1 MESDTGINRNSIKC
15 KVSQEKED
23 AYLQRAGCNPRGY
36 KMSCFSTLGGSDSS
50 HTTNQIKNTFFFIS
64 PPRNVEKWEGIKS
77 LRWDERTPRGK
88 ERERETETKSKRVSC
103 GLNSDQL
110 FKACACSW
118 VWAALIKDAVSE
130 QATDT
135 REGGTPRLIRKG
147 WGVGVEQH
155 HLSGPQQSNKKLLNN
170 NYRASKYYWLST
182 FSTSYI
188 KSI

>member
-50 HTTNQIKNTFFFIS
+50 RTTNQIKKTFFFPS
-64 PPRNVEKWEGIKS
+64 PPRNVEKWEGKKS
-77 LRWDERTPRGK
+77 LRWDERTPRG
-88 ERERETETKSKRVSC
+88 ERGRERETETKSKRVSC

-130 QATDT
+130 QATDA
-135 REGGTPRLIRKG
+135 RERGTPRLTRKG
-147 WGVGVEQH
+147 GGWSSMIFQDHNRATKSCWIITTE
-155 HLSGPQQSNKKLLNN
+155 LQSTADFLLFN
-170 NYRASKYYWLST
+170 
-182 FSTSYI
+182 TSYI

>member
-50 HTTNQIKNTFFFIS
+50 RTTNQIKKTFFS
-64 PPRNVEKWEGIKS
+64 PPHPEMSRN
-77 LRWDERTPRGK
+77 GK
-88 ERERETETKSKRVSC
+88 EKSPWGEMRGHPGGREGERETETKSKRVSC

-130 QATDT
+130 QATDA
-135 REGGTPRLIRKG
+135 RERGTPRLTRKG
-147 WGVGVEQH
+147 GVEQH
-155 HLSGPQQSNKKLLNN
+155 DFSGPQQSNKKLLNN
-170 NYRASKYYWLST
+170 NYRASKYCWFST
-182 FSTSYI
+182 F
-188 KSI
+188 

>member
-1 MESDTGINRNSIKC
+1 MHICSVQVAT
-15 KVSQEKED
+15 QEAIRCPAFLLWEAATAHAPPIRLKR
-23 AYLQRAGCNPRGY
+23 L
-36 KMSCFSTLGGSDSS
+36 
-50 HTTNQIKNTFFFIS
+50 FFIS
-64 PPRNVEKWEGIKS
+64 PPQNVEKWEGIKS

-88 ERERETETKSKRVSC
+88 ERETETETKSKRVSC

-130 QATDT
+130 QATDA
-135 REGGTPRLIRKG
+135 REGGTPRLTRRG
-147 WGVGVEQH
+147 WGVEQH